1 MKAALLQSDLYW
13 ENPTANRAMLEEKI
27 WQIGEAV
34 DIIVLPE
41 MFSTGF
47 SMNPAGLAEPVNGQ
61 TLRWMKQVAG
71 QTGAAVCG
79 SCITSEK
86 GDYYNRLYW
95 VEPEGDIRSYNKRHL
110 FRMGGEDL
118 RYRAGSGRLI
128 VEWKGWR
135 IMPLI
140 CYDLRFPVWSRNVL
154 QPDGQPL
161 YDLLIYV
168 ANWPSARTE
177 VWDVLLRARAIENLS
192 WVIGVNRTGTDGA
205 GIAYA
210 GGSAVIN
217 FKGQAVKTAGSEP
230 QTLVAQLSL
239 PELQDFRKK
248 FPAHLDADAFRL
260 D

>member
-1 MKAALLQSDLYW
+1 MKAALVQTDLYW

-27 WQIGEAV
+27 WQIGESV

-47 SMNPAGLAEPVNGQ
+47 SMNPAGLAEPANGQ
-61 TLRWMKQVAG
+61 TLRWMKQISS

-79 SCITSEK
+79 SCITSEG
-86 GDYYNRLYW
+86 GDYFNRLYW
-95 VEPEGDIRSYNKRHL
+95 VEPEGTIRSYNKRHL

-140 CYDLRFPVWSRNVL
+140 CYDLRFPVWSRNVV
-154 QPDGQPL
+154 QPDGQSL

-168 ANWPSARTE
+168 ANWPFARTE

-217 FKGQAVKTAGSEP
+217 FKGQIEHSAGDEPKTLTSH
-230 QTLVAQLSL
+230 LSL
-239 PELQDFRKK
+239 PELQEFRKK